1 MCINFRS
8 FENYK
13 ESEWLSMEKE
23 KFEEKFNELENSLD
37 AAFGNPTNEAG
48 MTLFSS
54 CHSFVPG
61 ILFYGNHL
69 ISL

>member
-1 MCINFRS
+1 MNFRS

-48 MTLFSS
+48 MTLYLLTFLLCLVSY
-54 CHSFVPG
+54 FME
-61 ILFYGNHL
+61 I
-69 ISL
+69 I